1 MPFNYHWDT
10 PKPMVDPSFQASL
23 TELIQTTLAPD
34 QGFILVDIGASGDPP
49 PIWQELAF
57 FASYIGFD
65 PDARELNEANHYG
78 FQDFKLVK
86 KIVTDGDA
94 NTVKFF
100 LTDYPYCSST
110 LKPDMAQC
118 AQYTFTETFVVNDQT
133 EFPAMRLDQV
143 MTDLDLDRLDWLK
156 LDSQGKD
163 LDLFLSIHQTLR
175 SRILAIDIEPG
186 VIPFY
191 EGENTFSES
200 HQALLDEGFWL
211 ASLQLQNGGFARI
224 HQSTRQ
230 ALADYRL
237 PPDQEPIDFMGL
249 PVSPTA
255 LEARYFRSLE
265 SLIARGATIRDFLT
279 LWMFA
284 LCDQKLGFALDVA
297 MHLQTQSDCSET
309 SKLGQQ
315 LLQLTLTEVNRY
327 QKQGLRAT
335 QHTSAHRF

>member
-1 MPFNYHWDT
+1 MLP
-10 PKPMVDPSFQASL
+10 
-23 TELIQTTLAPD
+23 PD

-49 PIWQELAF
+49 PIWQELAP

-65 PDARELNEANHYG
+65 PDARELNESNRYG
-78 FQDFKLVK
+78 FQDFKLIK
-86 KIVTDGDA
+86 KIVTDDDVS
-94 NTVKFF
+94 TVKFF

-118 AQYTFTETFVVNDQT
+118 AQYTFTETFVVTDQT
-133 EFPAMRLDQV
+133 EFPAIRLDQV
-143 MTDLDLDRLDWLK
+143 MADLELDRLDWLK

-163 LDLFLSIHQTLR
+163 LDLFLSIHESLR
-175 SRILAIDIEPG
+175 SQILAIDIEPG
-186 VIPFY
+186 VVAFY
-191 EGENTFSES
+191 EGENTFAES

-224 HQSTRQ
+224 YQSTRR

-237 PPDQEPIDFMGL
+237 SPDQEPIDFMGL

-265 SLIARGATIRDFLT
+265 SLIARGATVRDFLT

-297 MHLQTQSDCSET
+297 VHLKSQSDRSEMA
-309 SKLGQQ
+309 KLGEQM
-315 LLQLTLTEVNRY
+315 LQLTLTEVDRY

-335 QHTSAHRF
+335 QRTSAHRF